1 MEKNNMKISPTVVAY
16 TQTNTVG
23 KGIVEKD
30 TAMSANGMSGEA
42 AKGEGV
48 HVSSLAR
55 QLSEAATR
63 ATARETSTDR
73 DGLAVMAK
81 SITEKLI
88 GMSYEINK
96 KDHDAEVPK
105 TDDPELLARARQATD
120 FLNDKGANP
129 FKGLSREQLALITY
143 DESGTFTVNER
154 RAAWVESYDQ
164 EQQWR
169 QMIAAK
175 MMDDY
180 NRTGEISSHSLSEV
194 LKHYKSLPAI
204 EEAQQ
209 PKGYDIQLWA
219 RIQLQESG
227 RSSSRDIGEW
237 NTILDRLMGSATPL
251 QSENTTEVKFFSTES
266 NI

>member
-1 MEKNNMKISPTVVAY
+1 MKISPTVVAY
-16 TQTNTVG
+16 AQTNATG
-23 KGIVEKD
+23 KGLVEKD
-30 TAMSANGMSGEA
+30 TTTPANGTSGA
-42 AKGEGV
+42 TAKSEGV

-73 DGLAVMAK
+73 DGLAAMAK

-88 GMSYEINK
+88 GMSYAINK

-143 DESGTFTVNER
+143 DESGAFTVNER

-169 QMIAAK
+169 QAIAAK
-175 MMDDY
+175 MMDEY
-180 NRTGEISSHSLSEV
+180 NRTGEISSNSLSEI

-227 RSSSRDIGEW
+227 RSSSQDIGEW
-237 NTILDRLMGSATPL
+237 NTLLERLMESATPL
-251 QSENTTEVKFFSTES
+251 HSENTTEVKFFSTQS